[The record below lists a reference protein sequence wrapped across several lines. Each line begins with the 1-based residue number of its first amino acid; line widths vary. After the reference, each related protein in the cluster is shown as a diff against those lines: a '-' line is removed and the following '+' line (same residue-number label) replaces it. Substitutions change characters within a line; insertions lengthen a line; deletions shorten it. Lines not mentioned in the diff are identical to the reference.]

1 MIQTWMIQLALVI
14 SPSFNPERFCYIA
27 LIHNNGLPVYVK
39 ERLPFARELNQEN
52 GFLFMFS
59 TGFTLFSALLLFSL
73 SIFFFVLCTVFDA
86 ISSNIDRVFCTIV
99 TANVFVFNFH
109 HKDRL
114 PYSARTKRPCEFC
127 YSFSISNDLR
137 WLAFLLGSL
146 TVTLCPARL
155 DLFISSDFSICSTMT
170 FLLLGN
176 SYHMIVSVFIDF
188 ASISKEDALFHRIA
202 DDYFRAD

>member
-59 TGFTLFSALLLFSL
+59 TGFTSVSVLLLFSL
-73 SIFFFVLCTVFDA
+73 
-86 ISSNIDRVFCTIV
+86 SSNIDRVFCTSV
-99 TANVFVFNFH
+99 AANVFVFNFH

-114 PYSARTKRPCEFC
+114 PYSGRTKRPCELC
-127 YSFSISNDLR
+127 YSSSISNDLPQMVSFSTR
-137 WLAFLLGSL
+137 IPDCDSL
-146 TVTLCPARL
+146 SCSFR
-155 DLFISSDFSICSTMT
+155 FIS
-170 FLLLGN
+170 FL
-176 SYHMIVSVFIDF
+176 
-188 ASISKEDALFHRIA
+188 
-202 DDYFRAD
+202 